1 MKTFKK
7 ILLIL
12 FLFLIL
18 IYTSNLSAIP
28 SSLILFQG
36 EALNIPTLFGINIS
50 PNQTYTTS
58 SNVGAVALGDQNI
71 QQEDIKSTGTY
82 NLNIKLANVKIKEM
96 TVNVVPKSSVVL
108 CGEAIGAKL
117 YTNGVLVVGMS
128 EIEGV
133 KPYENSGIE
142 EGDMITKI
150 DEEWVTCTA
159 DLIEKVSKSGRK

>member
-12 FLFLIL
+12 FLCLIL
-18 IYTSNLSAIP
+18 IYVSNLTAIP
-28 SSLILFQG
+28 NNLILFQG
-36 EALNIPTLFGINIS
+36 EQLNIPTLFGINIS
-50 PNQTYTTS
+50 PKQTYQAS
-58 SNVGAVALGDQNI
+58 SPVGDNVPNDSKK
-71 QQEDIKSTGTY
+71 QQQISNATGTY
-82 NLNIKLANVKIKEM
+82 DLNIKLANIKIKEM
-96 TVNVVPKSSVVL
+96 TVNVIPKSSVVI

-128 EIEGV
+128 EIEGI

-150 DEEWVTCTA
+150 DEELITCTA
-159 DLIEKVSKSGRK
+159 DLIEKVNESNRK

>member
-12 FLFLIL
+12 FLCLIL
-18 IYTSNLSAIP
+18 IYVSNLTAIP
-28 SSLILFQG
+28 NNLILFQG
-36 EALNIPTLFGINIS
+36 EQLNIPTLFGINIS
-50 PNQTYTTS
+50 PKQTYQAS
-58 SNVGAVALGDQNI
+58 SPVGDNVPNDSKK
-71 QQEDIKSTGTY
+71 QQQISNTTGTY
-82 NLNIKLANVKIKEM
+82 DLNIKLANIKIKEM
-96 TVNVVPKSSVVL
+96 TVNVIPKSSVVI

-128 EIEGV
+128 EIEGI

-150 DEEWVTCTA
+150 DEELITCTA
-159 DLIEKVSKSGRK
+159 DLIEKVNESNRK